1 VTTSGPRLIDMMGLI
16 AGYGTAALLM
26 RAFWPAS
33 GLSTPL
39 HACMLFFEYFWLG
52 LAMSGPVLVGWDR
65 REHRDPA
72 ASNESGGASTAGS
85 RRTKAEIAWL
95 MIGAYW
101 IGLTIL
107 ATPGR
112 LPVDTR
118 IVLVFQILI
127 VVLAAIVPPGRKR
140 LEANG
145 STWTHKA
152 AVGLLAAWPLAW
164 IDLVA
169 LSLD

>member
-1 VTTSGPRLIDMMGLI
+1 MSGPRLIDMMGLI

-39 HACMLFFEYFWLG
+39 HAGMLFFEYFWLG

-65 REHRDPA
+65 REHRNPA
-72 ASNESGGASTAGS
+72 ALADSGEPSTGGS

-118 IVLVFQILI
+118 IVLIFQIVI
-127 VVLAAIVPPGRKR
+127 VVLAAIFAPGRKQP
-140 LEANG
+140 EADG
-145 STWTHKA
+145 TTWTHKA

-169 LSLD
+169 LSLE